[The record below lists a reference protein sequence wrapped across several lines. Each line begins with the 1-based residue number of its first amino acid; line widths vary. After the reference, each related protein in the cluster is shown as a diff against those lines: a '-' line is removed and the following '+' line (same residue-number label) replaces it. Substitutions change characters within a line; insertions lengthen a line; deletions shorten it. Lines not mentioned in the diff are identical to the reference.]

1 MAKKLQQKQITQ
13 AGLRRPSGSREPD
26 IVLQMPELFFFDM
39 KAYMTAVNAAK
50 GIDYSS
56 RVRLYDMYESALLDL
71 HLSGVLA
78 KRLRGVTRFPIEFQ
92 RDGEPDERINAQ
104 LRSPWFKNLRRDLI
118 LSEFWGFSLMQFWL
132 DTDGNIRY
140 DLIDRKHYDPVQH
153 ILLKYQGDQDG
164 IPIDR
169 FPNTLFIGTER
180 GLGIFC
186 ELMPAVLYKRGDM
199 SDWAQFCN
207 IFGMPIREYTYDAGD
222 EQARRRLLADARQ
235 QGANAVYIHPKDS
248 ELSLIEAGN
257 KSGSSDLY
265 KAFADYWDSKISIR
279 VLGNTL
285 TTDTQDTGT
294 QALGTVHK
302 EEEDDMNADDRE
314 FILNILNYDMR
325 HIFAALGFDTAGG
338 EFIYA
343 RKDRL
348 DPTTNLQIVQG
359 LHAIGLPMDD
369 DWLYETFS
377 IQKPD
382 NYDAVKAQRE
392 AERAALQKALN
403 APHDSQEECDDKNS
417 NEPTDEPTEKP
428 VKQNLNG
435 VQKSLRNRL
444 SRFFSLAP
452 TIGADTDF

>member
-1 MAKKLQQKQITQ
+1 MATKKVKSTKITQ
-13 AGLRRPSGSREPD
+13 GGLRRPIGSREPD
-26 IVLQMPELFFFDM
+26 IILQMPEIFYFDM
-39 KAYMTAVNAAK
+39 RAYMAAVNAAK
-50 GIDYSS
+50 GVDFSC
-56 RVRLYDMYESALLDL
+56 RTRLYDMYESAMLDL
-71 HLSGVLA
+71 HLSGVIA

-92 RDGEPDERINAQ
+92 RNGEPDDRINAQ
-104 LRSPWFKNLRRDLI
+104 LRSPWFKQLRQDFLM
-118 LSEFWGFSLMQFWL
+118 SEFWGFSLMQFYL
-132 DTDGNIRY
+132 DENGNIRY

-153 ILLKYQGDQDG
+153 TLLKYQGDQDG
-164 IPIDR
+164 VPIDN
-169 FPNTLFIGTER
+169 FPNTLFVGTER

-186 ELMPAVLYKRGDM
+186 ELMPAILYKRGDM

-222 EQARRRLLADARQ
+222 EQARRRILSDARS

-248 ELSLIEAGN
+248 DLTLIEAAN
-257 KSGSSDLY
+257 KSGSSELY
-265 KAFADYWDSKISIR
+265 KSFADYWDSKISIR
-279 VLGNTL
+279 ILGNTL

-325 HIFAALGFDTAGG
+325 PIFSALGFNTDGG

-382 NYDAVKAQRE
+382 DYDKIKAQKEVERE
-392 AERAALQKALN
+392 ALQQAFS
-403 APHDSQEECDDKNS
+403 APKDESDNGKVNDEKQLSNS
-417 NEPTDEPTEKP
+417 
-428 VKQNLNG
+428 
-435 VQKSLRNRL
+435 VQTSLRNRL
-444 SRFFSLAP
+444 RRFFSLAP
-452 TIGADTDF
+452 SIGADTDF

>member
-1 MAKKLQQKQITQ
+1 MQ
-13 AGLRRPSGSREPD
+13 
-26 IVLQMPELFFFDM
+26 
-39 KAYMTAVNAAK
+39 
-50 GIDYSS
+50 
-56 RVRLYDMYESALLDL
+56 RV
-71 HLSGVLA
+71 
-78 KRLRGVTRFPIEFQ
+78 
-92 RDGEPDERINAQ
+92 
-104 LRSPWFKNLRRDLI
+104 
-118 LSEFWGFSLMQFWL
+118 
-132 DTDGNIRY
+132 
-140 DLIDRKHYDPVQH
+140 
-153 ILLKYQGDQDG
+153 LLKYQGDQDG
-164 IPIDR
+164 ISIDR
-169 FPNTLFIGTER
+169 FPNTLFIGSER

-222 EQARRRLLADARQ
+222 EQARRRLLADARN

-265 KAFADYWDSKISIR
+265 KSFADYWDSKISIR

-314 FILNILNYDMR
+314 FILNILNYDMQP
-325 HIFAALGFDTAGG
+325 IFAALGFDTAGG

-359 LHAIGLPMDD
+359 LHSIGLPMDD

-377 IQKPD
+377 IQKPE
-382 NYDAVKAQRE
+382 NYDEIKAQRE
-392 AERAALQKALN
+392 AERTALQQALN
-403 APHDSQEECDDKNS
+403 APMSGEHDENNKENRASERSS
-417 NEPTDEPTEKP
+417 NT
-428 VKQNLNG
+428 
-435 VQKSLRNRL
+435 VQKSLKNRL

-452 TIGADTDF
+452 TTGADTDF

>member
-92 RDGEPDERINAQ
+92 RNGEPDERINAQ

-169 FPNTLFIGTER
+169 FPNTLFIGSER

-235 QGANAVYIHPKDS
+235 QGANAVYIHPKDLNS
-248 ELSLIEAGN
+248 H
-257 KSGSSDLY
+257 SSRRATSRDRPT
-265 KAFADYWDSKISIR
+265 STRPSP
-279 VLGNTL
+279 T
-285 TTDTQDTGT
+285 TGT
-294 QALGTVHK
+294 
-302 EEEDDMNADDRE
+302 
-314 FILNILNYDMR
+314 
-325 HIFAALGFDTAGG
+325 
-338 EFIYA
+338 
-343 RKDRL
+343 
-348 DPTTNLQIVQG
+348 P
-359 LHAIGLPMDD
+359 
-369 DWLYETFS
+369 
-377 IQKPD
+377 
-382 NYDAVKAQRE
+382 
-392 AERAALQKALN
+392 
-403 APHDSQEECDDKNS
+403 
-417 NEPTDEPTEKP
+417 
-428 VKQNLNG
+428 
-435 VQKSLRNRL
+435 KSLSASSATPSPPTRRTRAHRR
-444 SRFFSLAP
+444 SAP
-452 TIGADTDF
+452 YTRKRKTT